1 MADIVSSM
9 QPGTIQPFI
18 SHLQPVFLAGMK
30 DENEEVRSNACYGL
44 GVLVEAAGESVYEYP
59 SNS

>member
-1 MADIVSSM
+1 M

-44 GVLVEAAGESVYEYP
+44 GVLVEAAGELVYEYP
-59 SNS
+59 SNC